1 MRLGINERFISG
13 KEWFVAAPKN
23 RFCDGNDF
31 DAKCKC
37 VCVCLFCICVF
48 ALVCFADQMHLLLNS
63 ASQQA
68 ALTK

>member
-31 DAKCKC
+31 DAIC
-37 VCVCLFCICVF
+37 VCVCVYFVF
-48 ALVCFADQMHLLLNS
+48 VYLPWSVLQIKC
-63 ASQQA
+63 
-68 ALTK
+68 TCC